1 MKLLCVIGLR
11 YKDQLWSSLT
21 HTHIHI
27 HILKT
32 HTNIYRKNLL
42 THMHLKYKHTHT
54 HTHSKPFTLT
64 HPPPSLFSPTGV
76 CMYICWFP
84 PFPHPFLRPTYIPTP
99 LTFPLYGGRGGKL
112 RHFSVGLLRV
122 LLRQAPPPPL
132 ALPATISCTVNM
144 YNGAGWCL

>member
-1 MKLLCVIGLR
+1 MKLLCFIRLR

-54 HTHSKPFTLT
+54 HSKPFTLT
-64 HPPPSLFSPTGV
+64 HPPPPRSMYV
-76 CMYICWFP
+76 CMLVSSLPTPISP
-84 PFPHPFLRPTYIPTP
+84 PNLHTHPSYLSPIRGERWEAPSFLRWFVTCVTP
-99 LTFPLYGGRGGKL
+99 SG
-112 RHFSVGLLRV
+112 
-122 LLRQAPPPPL
+122 QPPL
-132 ALPATISCTVNM
+132 PLPATISCTVNM